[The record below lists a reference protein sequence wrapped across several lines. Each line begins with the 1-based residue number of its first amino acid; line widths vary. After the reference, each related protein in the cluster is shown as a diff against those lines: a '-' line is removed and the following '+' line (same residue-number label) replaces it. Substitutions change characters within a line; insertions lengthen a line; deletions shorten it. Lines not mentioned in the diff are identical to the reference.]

1 MTNSNVREK
10 IQTLEGEI
18 EVLKRLVVREP
29 DFEIDKKNWKKITPE
44 VKKIRKKLYKK
55 TYGKKQGVFR
65 HQHSNLRPPFLYRR
79 IFYILTRLKDRFV
92 LQINHYALNETLEV
106 LDQKFSGRGDLK
118 NTLFL
123 LLGVGK
129 VQILN
134 NPQLLQLKSFPKIV
148 DEDDLPIL
156 ASAIL
161 KSDYLITLDK
171 DFLESK
177 VKKFAQ
183 LKNTEIVRPQ
193 EFITKIVKKI
203 RLQ

>member
-1 MTNSNVREK
+1 MV
-10 IQTLEGEI
+10 
-18 EVLKRLVVREP
+18 
-29 DFEIDKKNWKKITPE
+29 KN
-44 VKKIRKKLYKK
+44 R
-55 TYGKKQGVFR
+55 VFLDT
-65 HQHSNLRPPFLYRR
+65 SILISALLSSTGGS
-79 IFYILTRLKDRFV
+79 FYILTRLKDRFV

-106 LDQKFSGRGDLK
+106 LDQKFSARPDLK

-129 VQILN
+129 VQIFN

>member
-1 MTNSNVREK
+1 
-10 IQTLEGEI
+10 
-18 EVLKRLVVREP
+18 
-29 DFEIDKKNWKKITPE
+29 
-44 VKKIRKKLYKK
+44 
-55 TYGKKQGVFR
+55 
-65 HQHSNLRPPFLYRR
+65 
-79 IFYILTRLKDRFV
+79 
-92 LQINHYALNETLEV
+92 
-106 LDQKFSGRGDLK
+106 
-118 NTLFL
+118 
-123 LLGVGK
+123 
-129 VQILN
+129 
-134 NPQLLQLKSFPKIV
+134 
-148 DEDDLPIL
+148 LPIL